1 MKLFRAIYTREGRI
15 RGMTFSAHNAATAA
29 QFAYT
34 VLQSYVF
41 AIGGSWILT
50 VNDAKEKAT

>member
-1 MKLFRAIYTREGRI
+1 MLFRALYMRENKVH
-15 RGMTFSAHNAATAA
+15 GMTFSARNTAFAA

>member
-1 MKLFRAIYTREGRI
+1 MKLFRAIYQRNGKV

-34 VLQSYVF
+34 TLQSYVF
-41 AIGGSWILT
+41 AIGGGWILT
-50 VNDAKEKAT
+50 VNDAKEKA